1 LGGLPAQQKGFRQRA
16 AAADLEGTEVL
27 VPIAFRH
34 RRVRVN
40 PKAKMIEVG
49 DTDSP
54 VAHSV
59 YQVRAD
65 ARRQIAP
72 RLDSWHQLP
81 KTIRPICSPRRLTS
95 SGSEALRK
103 RSARSKNSCCLRFS
117 ASMPF
122 SMSSSSIRLALSL
135 RALARL
141 RTWAATFAGKLTLC
155 RTTLFTVPI
164 TPLCTKLVCH
174 GGPSVNRQG
183 WPPSVRREPRVTRKG
198 SSRHCHACRNSRAMR
213 FLLALLALLPQKA
226 LT

>member
-27 VPIAFRH
+27 VPVAFRH
-34 RRVRVN
+34 LRVRVN
-40 PKAKMIEVG
+40 PKAKLIEVG

-59 YQVRAD
+59 YQVPAD
-65 ARRQIAP
+65 AGRKIAP
-72 RLDSWHQLP
+72 RLDSWHQLL
-81 KTIRPICSPRRLTS
+81 KTIRPIRSPSRLTS
-95 SGSEALRK
+95 SGSVALRK

-155 RTTLFTVPI
+155 RTTLFAVPI
-164 TPLCTKLVCH
+164 TPLCTRMVRYGSAK
-174 GGPSVNRQG
+174 RQSSG
-183 WPPSVRREPRVTRKG
+183 RPLSVRRETRVARYG
-198 SSRHCHACRNSRAMR
+198 FSRCSPC
-213 FLLALLALLPQKA
+213 
-226 LT
+226 